1 MNAIQTY
8 FPQRHI
14 MDTKE
19 ELKTLLKFSLLS
31 SYLANKHYG
40 KVSLYTNDEMS
51 KIFGKFIPF
60 YNEINT
66 DVLESNSHNFKNNPE
81 YYAVPK
87 LYVFSKMSS
96 PFIHLDLDTFI
107 FENPTKLLIEEP
119 KFFVGHLD
127 FGFTEEMYLREISA
141 YELYY
146 KQILDNVKTNNIWDE
161 SITDNIAFKRI
172 INANIIGGFD
182 HNTISKGYQKII
194 DNFEQNKEFYKHQKF
209 VSLFL
214 EQMMFFPVASTIN
227 TNLTINRICKD
238 GIYFNHFIN
247 GDQITFNTNNGK
259 INNVTFEIDDKD
271 GIEKFLIEKE
281 FGGIFHY
288 GNYKGHSFY
297 LNIILN
303 YIKNH
308 PTLGYHYKKIDDEF

>member
-8 FPQRHI
+8 YPQKYI

-31 SYLANKHYG
+31 SYLVNKHYG
-40 KVSLYTNDEMS
+40 NVTLYTNDEMS
-51 KIFGKFIPF
+51 KIFGEFIPF
-60 YNEINT
+60 YSEINT
-66 DVLESNSHNFKNNPE
+66 SVLESNSHNFRGNPE

-87 LYVFSKMSS
+87 LYVFSDMSK

-107 FENPTKLLIEEP
+107 FENPIKLKIDRP

-127 FGFTEEMYLREISA
+127 FGFTEEMYLREIQA

-146 KQILDNVKTNNIWDE
+146 KQILDNVKSNGIWDN
-161 SITDNIAFKRI
+161 SIIDDIAFKRI
-172 INANIIGGFD
+172 INANIIGGYD
-182 HNTISKGYQKII
+182 HQTISQGYRKII
-194 DNFEQNKEFYKHQKF
+194 DNFEQNKQFYNQQKF

-214 EQMMFFPVASTIN
+214 EQMMFFPVSKTIN
-227 TNLTINRICKD
+227 PNIEIERICKD
-238 GIYFNHFIN
+238 GIYFNHSIN
-247 GDQITFNTNNGK
+247 GDIITFNTNNGK
-259 INNVTFEIDDKD
+259 ISNVSFNLGDVD
-271 GIEKFLIEKE
+271 GIGKFLIEKE

-288 GNYKGHSFY
+288 GNYKGHKFY
-297 LNIILN
+297 LDIILN

-308 PTLGYHYKKIDDEF
+308 PTLGVHYKRIDDEF